1 MQTSMKAILKKLKK
15 DIWKTRYQASLSLLA
30 IIITIWGVST
40 VYYGYWMTERDFQV
54 NFDSTYPAHML
65 LNFDIRHLD
74 FVTEIDG
81 MPEVESVERRES
93 FMGRV
98 LDKDGEWMPILIFAV
113 EDFENL
119 RVNTFTVEG
128 DKGPS
133 LGAIAIE
140 RKSAGFLGSGQT
152 IKLQLPGRKPQNL
165 PIATYTHDP
174 RLPSARMD
182 HIVYGYIT
190 MSTYQSL
197 DLGKERAAYLLRTLV
212 VDPSLAALEDLER
225 KIKLKTRRRNVMLSI
240 EVPPLNEHP
249 HQNVVDAVAI
259 LQLGLGVILAILGV
273 TLLSLILLLW
283 MLPQVREVALMK
295 AIGAPTSD
303 IRKAYQILLLIA
315 GSIGVVIGLPL
326 GYLSGSFFSRFIA
339 FTQNFDPVKGL
350 LPFSL
355 HLPIALLCLSI
366 PLLVGWRPIARAI
379 HTSSI
384 AGLKGVFKDVPR
396 RGLHLLQWLLPNAAS
411 RYSLNSFLQNGS
423 RLLFSLALLSLGLAL
438 FFVGTNLQYSLEQD
452 TQRYFAT
459 STYQL
464 SFRVNNSEPALV
476 AAIRQLPN
484 VQKVWTIQ
492 REQLYLDAPEGKGG
506 RAMGLQVVPRA
517 YVLDPASWIVGG
529 ADRSCSECIWVN
541 QGLAHELG
549 YPKVGE
555 VLSVID
561 SKGQRRTLK
570 LTGIQKELAVG
581 PTMYQYSDETT
592 VAGNKTFW
600 VGLEERERSTLADI
614 QDEIESLIGANLLGS
629 SNNAQRLQM
638 LRDHLQPTF
647 LILKAIGTLTIGM
660 GLLGLGLLLNIN
672 IQERRKEIGILKAL
686 GSSVGQISRLLLR
699 EIAFLNLLGIVV
711 ALPLAY
717 YISVYMGELLGG
729 TLLHTAIPFY
739 ADWWQL
745 GLTVVILLVF
755 QLLIWSPYLRKKVRQ
770 SSVDLVR
777 A

>member
-1 MQTSMKAILKKLKK
+1 MKAILKKLKK
-15 DIWKTRYQASLSLLA
+15 DIGKTRYQASLSLLA

-65 LNFDIRHLD
+65 LHVDTSDLD
-74 FVTEIDG
+74 LLTEVDK
-81 MPEVESVERRES
+81 MPEVKSVERREA

-98 LDKDGEWMPILIFAV
+98 LDRDGEWMPILVFAV
-113 EDFENL
+113 EDFANL
-119 RVNTFTVEG
+119 RVNTFTIEDDV
-128 DKGPS
+128 GPM
-133 LGAIAIE
+133 LGTIAIE
-140 RKSAGFLGSGQT
+140 QKSAGFLGAGQA
-152 IKLQLPGRKPQNL
+152 INLQLPGRKPQNL

-190 MSTYQSL
+190 MPTYQDL
-197 DLGKERAAYLLRTLV
+197 DLGKERAAYLLRTATAN
-212 VDPSLAALEDLER
+212 PSLASLEDLER
-225 KIKLKTRRRNVMLSI
+225 KIKSKTGDRNTMFSI
-240 EVPPLNEHP
+240 EIPPLNEHP
-249 HQNVVDAVAI
+249 HQNVVDAVAV

-295 AIGAPTSD
+295 AIGASTAD
-303 IRKAYQILLLIA
+303 IRKAYQALLLLAGFIGIA
-315 GSIGVVIGLPL
+315 IGLPL

-350 LPFSL
+350 LPFLL

-366 PLLVGWRPIARAI
+366 PLLVGWRPIAKAI
-379 HTSSI
+379 QTSSI
-384 AGLKGVFKDVPR
+384 AGLKRVFKDVPR
-396 RGLHLLQWLLPNAAS
+396 RGLHFLQWLLPNAGS
-411 RYSLNSFLQNGS
+411 RYSLNSFLQNGT
-423 RLLFSLALLSLGLAL
+423 RLLLSLALLGLGLAL
-438 FFVGTNLQYSLEQD
+438 FVVGTNLQHSLEQD
-452 TQRYFAT
+452 TDRYFAT
-459 STYQL
+459 SVYQL
-464 SFRVNNSEPALV
+464 SFRVNNAEPALM
-476 AAIRQLPN
+476 ASIQQLPS
-484 VQKVWTIQ
+484 VGKVWAIQ
-492 REQLYLDAPEGKGG
+492 REQLYFEASEGGG
-506 RAMGLQVVPRA
+506 RGTVDLQIVPRD
-517 YVLDPASWIVGG
+517 YVLSPDSWIAGG
-529 ADRSCSECIWVN
+529 ADPSCSECIWVN

-549 YPKVGE
+549 NPGLGQILQ
-555 VLSVID
+555 VLD
-561 SKGQRRTLK
+561 SKGKRRTLK

-581 PTMYQYSDETT
+581 PAMYQYGGETI

-600 VGLEERERSTLADI
+600 IGLDEREMSTPADA
-614 QDEIESLIGANLLGS
+614 QGEIESLVGANLLGS

-647 LILKAIGTLTIGM
+647 YILKAIGILTIGM
-660 GLLGLGLLLNIN
+660 GLLGLGLLININ

-699 EIAFLNLLGIVV
+699 EIALLNALGIVL

-717 YISVYMGELLGG
+717 FISVEMGKLLGG

-739 ADWWQL
+739 ADWWQIS
-745 GLTVVILLVF
+745 LTIAILLGF
-755 QLLIWSPYLRKKVRQ
+755 QLLIWIPYLRKKIEQ
-770 SSVDLVR
+770 SSIDLVR